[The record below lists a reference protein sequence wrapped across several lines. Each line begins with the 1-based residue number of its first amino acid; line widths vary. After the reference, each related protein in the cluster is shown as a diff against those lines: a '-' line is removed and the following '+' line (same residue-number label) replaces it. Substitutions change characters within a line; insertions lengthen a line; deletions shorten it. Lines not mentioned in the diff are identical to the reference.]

1 MGMKF
6 TQIPAN
12 TYKELQLN
20 AGVLLS
26 DFNPATAELDLSG
39 ILGATDGGVNVT
51 ATPTYIDLANGID
64 NSVKNT
70 KEGKELDSWEFK
82 LSGTFKTVTTAL
94 AKKLLGAADVSST
107 DTTKVTPRTNLS
119 ETDFFDVW
127 WVGDYSDKHTS
138 ENGGFIAIHLVNA
151 LSTGGFSIQSAE
163 KDKGAFAAEF
173 TAHASAATP
182 EVCPF
187 EIYIKAGTG
196 N

>member
-20 AGVLLS
+20 AGVLLA
-26 DFNPATAELDLSG
+26 DFDPKTATLDLAD

-51 ATPTYIDLANGID
+51 AVPTYIDLADGID

-82 LSGTFKTVTTAL
+82 LSGTFKTVTTDL
-94 AKKLLGAADVSST
+94 AKKLLGAADVGTT
-107 DTTKVTPRTNLS
+107 DATQIKPRTNL
-119 ETDFFDVW
+119 TDADFFDVW
-127 WVGDYSDKHTS
+127 WVGDYSDKHS
-138 ENGGFIAIHLVNA
+138 ASSGGYIAIHLINA

-163 KDKGAFAAEF
+163 KDKGSFAAEF

-187 EIYIKAGTG
+187 EIYIKAGTDE
-196 N
+196 

>member
-1 MGMKF
+1 MKF

-26 DFNPATAELDLSG
+26 DFTPSTAELTLED

-51 ATPTYIDLANGID
+51 AKPTYIDLAEGID

-70 KEGKELDSWEFK
+70 KEGKELDSWVFK
-82 LSGTFKTVTTAL
+82 LSVKFKTVTIGL
-94 AKKLLGAADVSST
+94 AKKLLGAADIGTS
-107 DTTKVTPRTNLS
+107 DATKVTPRTNLT
-119 ETDFFDVW
+119 EADFFDVW
-127 WVGDYSDKHTS
+127 WVGDYSDKHSS
-138 ENGGFIAIHLVNA
+138 ETGGYIAIHLVNA
-151 LSTGGFSIQSAE
+151 LSTGGFQIQSAE
-163 KDKGAFAAEF
+163 KDKGSFAAEF

-187 EIYIKAGTG
+187 EIYIKAGT
-196 N
+196 

>member
-26 DFNPATAELDLSG
+26 DFNPSTAELTLAD

-51 ATPTYIDLANGID
+51 ATPTYIDLAEGID

-82 LSGTFKTVTTAL
+82 LSGTFKTVTAAGARYEQIVL
-94 AKKLLGAADVSST
+94 KSFCSILNSFEMLFFKSFASEKFNILL
-107 DTTKVTPRTNLS
+107 
-119 ETDFFDVW
+119 
-127 WVGDYSDKHTS
+127 
-138 ENGGFIAIHLVNA
+138 HLVK
-151 LSTGGFSIQSAE
+151 S
-163 KDKGAFAAEF
+163 
-173 TAHASAATP
+173 
-182 EVCPF
+182 
-187 EIYIKAGTG
+187 
-196 N
+196 

>member
-26 DFNPATAELDLSG
+26 DFTPSTAELTLADT
-39 ILGATDGGVNVT
+39 LGAPDGGVNVT
-51 ATPTYIDLANGID
+51 ATPTYIDLAEGID

-82 LSGTFKTVTTAL
+82 LSGTFKTVTTDL
-94 AKKLLGAADVSST
+94 AKKLLGAADIGTS
-107 DTTKVTPRTNLS
+107 DTTKVTPRTNLTD
-119 ETDFFDVW
+119 TDFFDVW
-127 WVGDYSDKHTS
+127 WVGDYSDKHSS
-138 ENGGFIAIHLVNA
+138 ETGGYIAIHLVNA
-151 LSTGGFSIQSAE
+151 LSTGGFQIQSAE
-163 KDKGAFAAEF
+163 KDNGSFAAEF

-182 EVCPF
+182 DVCPVA
-187 EIYIKAGTG
+187 ICIKAGT
-196 N
+196 